1 MNLREWRK
9 KSGLTQKEISKI
21 LNVSQNTYSQYET
34 GKIEPDIKN
43 IIKLANIF
51 KIPTDLLLE
60 RKWETIIF
68 ETTENNLF

>member
-60 RKWETIIF
+60 RKWETIVF